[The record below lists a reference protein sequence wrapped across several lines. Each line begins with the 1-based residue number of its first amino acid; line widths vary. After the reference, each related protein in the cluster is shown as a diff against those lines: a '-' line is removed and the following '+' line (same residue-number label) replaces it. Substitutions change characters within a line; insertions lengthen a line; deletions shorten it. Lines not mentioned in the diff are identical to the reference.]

1 MKSATVLCKRN
12 IAAISTAAEKK
23 ITEASIMLRKL
34 NMGMV
39 GGGRGAFVGGIHR
52 MAARLD
58 GEIDLV
64 AGAFSSDP
72 EKNKQSGKDLFLDP
86 QRVYSDY
93 QTMAKTEA
101 GLLAGKRIDF
111 VSIVTPNHLHFPI
124 AKEFLEAGINVV
136 CDKPMTFDLEEAFSL
151 RNIVK
156 KTGKVFVLTHNY
168 IGYPIVKEG
177 RELVR
182 RGTLGS
188 ILKVIVEY
196 PQGWLL
202 RPIDAEGQKQA
213 VWRTDP
219 EKAGASACVG
229 DIGTHAENL
238 ARYITGLEIEELRA
252 DFNTYVAGRRLE
264 DDADLLLRYRGGT
277 RGVLHASQVL
287 AGEEND
293 FNIRVYGT
301 KASLEWHQENPGD
314 LSIKYPD
321 APKQILRRGQS
332 NLSDAAVRATRL
344 PTGAPEGYIEGFANI
359 YREATRAICAEVNG
373 EGAPQDL
380 DFPTVEDG
388 VKGMAFITAAVQS
401 TKNGGVWTRLPGTN

>member
-1 MKSATVLCKRN
+1 
-12 IAAISTAAEKK
+12 
-23 ITEASIMLRKL
+23 MLRKL

-64 AGAFSSDP
+64 SGAFSLDP
-72 EKNKQSGKDLFLDP
+72 ENNKQCGKNLFLDP

-93 QTMAKTEA
+93 QTMAKTKA
-101 GLLAGKRIDF
+101 GIPAGKRIDF

-124 AKEFLEAGINVV
+124 ATEFLEAGINVV
-136 CDKPMTFDLEEAFSL
+136 CDKPMTFDLEQALSL
-151 RNIVK
+151 SDIVK
-156 KTGKVFVLTHNY
+156 KKGKVFVLTHNY
-168 IGYPIVKEG
+168 IGYPIVKEA

-188 ILKVIVEY
+188 ILKIIVEY

-213 VWRTDP
+213 AWRTDA
-219 EKAGASACVG
+219 EKAGPSACVG

-264 DDADLLLRYRGGT
+264 DDADYAKR
-277 RGVLHASQVL
+277 S
-287 AGEEND
+287 
-293 FNIRVYGT
+293 
-301 KASLEWHQENPGD
+301 W
-314 LSIKYPD
+314 
-321 APKQILRRGQS
+321 
-332 NLSDAAVRATRL
+332 
-344 PTGAPEGYIEGFANI
+344 
-359 YREATRAICAEVNG
+359 
-373 EGAPQDL
+373 
-380 DFPTVEDG
+380 
-388 VKGMAFITAAVQS
+388 
-401 TKNGGVWTRLPGTN
+401 

>member
-1 MKSATVLCKRN
+1 
-12 IAAISTAAEKK
+12 
-23 ITEASIMLRKL
+23 MLRKL

-39 GGGRGAFVGGIHR
+39 GGGPGAFVGGIHR

-58 GEIDLV
+58 GEIELV

-72 EKNKQSGKDLFLDP
+72 EKAKRSGEELFLDP
-86 QRVYSDY
+86 HRVYRDY

-101 GLLAGKRIDF
+101 ELPVGRRIDF
-111 VSIVTPNHLHFPI
+111 VSIATPNHLHFPI
-124 AKEFLEAGINVV
+124 AKEFLGAGINVV
-136 CDKPMTFDLEEAFSL
+136 CDKPMTFDLEEALAL
-151 RNIVK
+151 RDMVK
-156 KTGKVFVLTHNY
+156 QTGKVFVLTHNY
-168 IGYPIVKEG
+168 IGYPIVKEA

-213 VWRTDP
+213 AWRTDP
-219 EKAGASACVG
+219 DQAGASACIG

-252 DFNTYVAGRRLE
+252 DFNTYVVGRRLE
-264 DDADLLLRYRGGT
+264 DDADLLLRFRGGT
-277 RGVLHASQVL
+277 RGVLHASQIL

-293 FNIRVYGT
+293 FNIRLYGT
-301 KASLEWHQENPGD
+301 KASLEWHQETPGE
-314 LSIKYPD
+314 LILKYPD
-321 APKQILRRGQS
+321 APKQILRRGQP
-332 NLSDAAVRATRL
+332 NLSEPAVRATRL

-359 YREATRAICAEVNG
+359 YREATRAIYAEVNG
-373 EGAPQDL
+373 EAVPQDL

-388 VKGMAFITAAVQS
+388 VKGMAFITTAVQS
-401 TKNGGVWTRLPGTN
+401 TKDGGAWTRLPAITS